1 MEERERQISA
11 NIRELAAKLAPVLK
25 RYGVVRAGV
34 FGSVARGEATPASDL
49 DLLVEYRPA
58 PRMTLHDLVA
68 LHDDL
73 EEIVGRKVEVIEY
86 HLIREIIR
94 EGILADEV
102 PILS

>member
-1 MEERERQISA
+1 MSTPTPETSA

-73 EEIVGRKVEVIEY
+73 EEIVGRRVEVIEY
-86 HLIREIIR
+86 HLIREIIKDN
-94 EGILADEV
+94 IMSDHI
-102 PILS
+102 PIL